1 MKKIFLIILF
11 QQILFA
17 QAKDPQ
23 YIAVE
28 GKATV
33 KVPVEYFL
41 IRITIKNEG
50 QTLSEANKQ
59 NKINVLKMFDVLKK
73 HSISDSD
80 FVTKSSETSE
90 ASLPSFPRYNKE
102 AKEISVQY
110 SGELVLRNP
119 QIYDL
124 LFNDLLNIPNIDVGV
139 VGFGNFNVEKYKK
152 TAYKEA
158 VLNAKSNAELL
169 LTGTGC
175 KLGKIYKLLQDG
187 RDRYHEYDNIDQM
200 MNPNSVGA
208 NYMAMLAPELPS
220 TFKKKY
226 FDEYAEVT
234 IIYAIE

>member
-90 ASLPSFPRYNKE
+90 ASLPSFPFVPSLPAGPVRPIGPSFTHE
-102 AKEISVQY
+102 VAAKMTSVAQ
-110 SGELVLRNP
+110 SKSRVT
-119 QIYDL
+119 L
-124 LFNDLLNIPNIDVGV
+124 LSFI
-139 VGFGNFNVEKYKK
+139 K
-152 TAYKEA
+152 
-158 VLNAKSNAELL
+158 
-169 LTGTGC
+169 
-175 KLGKIYKLLQDG
+175 
-187 RDRYHEYDNIDQM
+187 
-200 MNPNSVGA
+200 
-208 NYMAMLAPELPS
+208 
-220 TFKKKY
+220 
-226 FDEYAEVT
+226 
-234 IIYAIE
+234 